1 MTTGIQE
8 EYMGEPYY
16 GFHGMLLRIDL
27 TQQSF
32 KEEVISIDDFKLFWG
47 GRGLGAVLLFRELPP
62 KVDPLSP
69 ENPLI
74 FSTGP
79 FCSTGVPGS
88 NRFLLHTKSPLTHLY
103 LFSISGG
110 NFGEVF
116 KSTGYD
122 AMIIQGKS
130 EKPAYLHIEEGKVS
144 FKDASHLWGLDT
156 EKTQELIRSETHA
169 PGLGV
174 TCIGPAGEN
183 GVLYSCLIN
192 ERRALGRGGA
202 GAVMGSKN
210 LKAIAVHGKAKASLS
225 NPGLFNKTIKLAF
238 KELQEN
244 PLTSKVLPA
253 FGSVGTLALLKE
265 SGTLPENN
273 WQTVSG
279 EEAASLLG
287 EKLRSEFLVKDLVC
301 APGCPVHC
309 SKLYLVRKGPYA
321 GSLSEGPDY
330 ETVYSFGSCC
340 GIYDYGAIIHA
351 DAMCDRLGLDTISA
365 GVSIAFAME
374 CAQKGIIPLEPE
386 KGVELQF
393 GNAETVLKLLHSI
406 AFRNGFGEVLAQG
419 TMRMAEQFGK
429 GSKRFAMHAKGMEL
443 GGYDPRGMKAMSLVY
458 ACGPRGGC
466 HHAGGYPVYLELKG
480 EMDRFAETGKSALVA
495 GTRNRR
501 TAICDSASL
510 CSFVAVGLKDETL
523 ASLLSSITGF
533 SVEAKDIYTV
543 GDRISCLERVFNARE
558 GLRRDDDR
566 LPERITHEPIP
577 IGPSQGQLVHDLEKM
592 KDEFYQICGWDLK
605 TGIPNREHVENLGIP
620 WILDDVS

>member
-1 MTTGIQE
+1 MDRQYFG
-8 EYMGEPYY
+8 Y
-16 GFHGMLLRIDL
+16 HGKLLRINL
-27 TQQSF
+27 TTQSF
-32 KEEVISIDDFKLFWG
+32 EDESISVEDLDLFWG
-47 GRGLGAVLLFRELPP
+47 GRGLGAVLLYRELSP
-62 KVDPLSP
+62 KIDPLSP
-69 ENPLI
+69 ENPII

-79 FCSTGVPGS
+79 FCSINVPGS
-88 NRFLLHTKSPLTHLY
+88 NRILLHTKSPLTNLY

-110 NFGEVF
+110 RFGADF

-130 EKPAYLHIEEGKVS
+130 KGLIYLFIDGGKVF

-156 EKTQELIRSETHA
+156 EKTQELIRSENHD
-169 PGLGV
+169 PELRI

-202 GAVMGSKN
+202 GAIMGSKK
-210 LKAIAVHGKAKASLS
+210 LKAIAVRGKAQA
-225 NPGLFNKTIKLAF
+225 PLFNRDLYNQNIKLAF
-238 KELQEN
+238 TELQEN

-273 WQTVSG
+273 WQSVSG
-279 EEAASLLG
+279 EEATSLLG
-287 EKLRSEFLVKDLVC
+287 EKLRAEFLVKDLVC

-309 SKLYLVRKGPYA
+309 SKFYLVRKGPYA

-330 ETVYSFGSCC
+330 ETVYSLGSCC

-351 DAMCDRLGLDTISA
+351 DAMCDRLGIDTISA

-374 CAQKGIIPLEPE
+374 CAQKGIISHEPE
-386 KGVELQF
+386 EGLELQF
-393 GNAETVLKLLHSI
+393 GNSETVLRLLHRI
-406 AFRNGFGEVLAQG
+406 AYRDGFGEVLAQG

-429 GSKRFAMHAKGMEL
+429 GSEAFAMHTKGMEL

-466 HHAGGYPVYLELKG
+466 HHAGGYPVYIELKG
-480 EMDRFAETGKSALVA
+480 EMDRFAESGKAKLVA

-501 TAICDSASL
+501 VAICDSASL
-510 CSFVAVGLKDETL
+510 CAFVAVGLKDETL

-533 SVEAKDIYTV
+533 SVEPKDLYTV
-543 GDRISCLERVFNARE
+543 GDRISCLERVINVRE
-558 GLRRDDDR
+558 GLRREDDQLPKR
-566 LPERITHEPIP
+566 LTHEPIAT
-577 IGPSQGQLVHDLEKM
+577 GPSKGGLVNDLEKM
-592 KDEFYQICGWDLK
+592 KDEFYQVCGWDLR
-605 TGIPNREHVENLGIP
+605 TGIPTRERVEKLGIP
-620 WILDDVS
+620 WILNGIG

>member
-1 MTTGIQE
+1 MDRQYFG
-8 EYMGEPYY
+8 Y
-16 GFHGMLLRIDL
+16 HGKLLRINL
-27 TQQSF
+27 TTQSF
-32 KEEVISIDDFKLFWG
+32 EDESISVEDLDLFWG
-47 GRGLGAVLLFRELPP
+47 GRGLGAVLLYRELSP
-62 KVDPLSP
+62 KIDPLSP
-69 ENPLI
+69 ENPII

-79 FCSTGVPGS
+79 FCSTNVPGS
-88 NRFLLHTKSPLTHLY
+88 NRILLHTKSPLTNLY

-110 NFGEVF
+110 RFGADF

-130 EKPAYLHIEEGKVS
+130 KGLIYLFIDGGKVF

-156 EKTQELIRSETHA
+156 EKTQELIRSENHD
-169 PGLGV
+169 PELRI

-202 GAVMGSKN
+202 GAIMGSKK
-210 LKAIAVHGKAKASLS
+210 LKAIGVRGKAQA
-225 NPGLFNKTIKLAF
+225 PLFNRDLYNQNIKLAF
-238 KELQEN
+238 TELQEN

-273 WQTVSG
+273 WQSVSG
-279 EEAASLLG
+279 EEATSLLG
-287 EKLRSEFLVKDLVC
+287 EKLRAEFLVKDLVC

-309 SKLYLVRKGPYA
+309 SKFYLVRKGPFA

-351 DAMCDRLGLDTISA
+351 DAMCDRLGIDTISA

-374 CAQKGIIPLEPE
+374 CAQKGIISLEPE
-386 KGVELQF
+386 KGLELQF
-393 GNAETVLKLLHSI
+393 GNSETVLRLLHRI
-406 AFRNGFGEVLAQG
+406 AYRDGFGEVLAQG

-429 GSKRFAMHAKGMEL
+429 GSEAFAMHTKGMEL

-466 HHAGGYPVYLELKG
+466 HHAGGYPVYIELKG
-480 EMDRFAETGKSALVA
+480 EMDRFAESGKAKLVA

-501 TAICDSASL
+501 VAICDSASL
-510 CSFVAVGLKDETL
+510 CAFVAVGLKDETL

-533 SVEAKDIYTV
+533 SVEPKDLYTV
-543 GDRISCLERVFNARE
+543 GDRISCLERVINVRE
-558 GLRRDDDR
+558 GLRREDDQLPKR
-566 LPERITHEPIP
+566 LTHEPIAT
-577 IGPSQGQLVHDLEKM
+577 GPSKGGLVHNLEKM
-592 KDEFYQICGWDLK
+592 KDEFYQVCGWDLR
-605 TGIPNREHVENLGIP
+605 TGIPTRERVERLGIP
-620 WILDDVS
+620 WILGKIE

>member
-1 MTTGIQE
+1 MTIHIGAFMDRQ
-8 EYMGEPYY
+8 YFGY
-16 GFHGMLLRIDL
+16 HGKLLRINL
-27 TQQSF
+27 TTQSF
-32 KEEVISIDDFKLFWG
+32 EDESISVEDLDLFWG
-47 GRGLGAVLLFRELPP
+47 GRGLGAALLYRELSP
-62 KVDPLSP
+62 KIDPLSP
-69 ENPLI
+69 ENPII

-79 FCSTGVPGS
+79 FCSTNVPGS
-88 NRFLLHTKSPLTHLY
+88 NRILLHTKSPLTNLY

-110 NFGEVF
+110 RFGADF

-130 EKPAYLHIEEGKVS
+130 KGLIYLLIDGGKVF

-156 EKTQELIRSETHA
+156 EKTQELIRSENHD
-169 PGLGV
+169 PELGI

-202 GAVMGSKN
+202 GAIMGSKK
-210 LKAIAVHGKAKASLS
+210 LKAIAVRGKAQA
-225 NPGLFNKTIKLAF
+225 PLFNRDLYNQNIKLAF
-238 KELQEN
+238 TELQEN

-273 WQTVSG
+273 WQSVSG
-279 EEAASLLG
+279 EEVTSLLG
-287 EKLRSEFLVKDLVC
+287 EKLRAEFLVKDLVC
-301 APGCPVHC
+301 APGCPVRC
-309 SKLYLVRKGPYA
+309 SKFYLVRKGPFA

-351 DAMCDRLGLDTISA
+351 DAMCDRLGIDTISA

-374 CAQKGIIPLEPE
+374 CAQKGIISLEPE
-386 KGVELQF
+386 KGLELQF
-393 GNAETVLKLLHSI
+393 GNSETVLRLLHRI
-406 AFRNGFGEVLAQG
+406 AYRDGFGEVLAQG

-429 GSKRFAMHAKGMEL
+429 GSEAFAMHTKGMEL

-466 HHAGGYPVYLELKG
+466 HHAGGYPVYIELKG
-480 EMDRFAETGKSALVA
+480 EMDRFAESGKAKLVA

-501 TAICDSASL
+501 VAICDSASL
-510 CSFVAVGLKDETL
+510 CAFVAVGLKDETL

-533 SVEAKDIYTV
+533 SVEPKDLYTV
-543 GDRISCLERVFNARE
+543 GDRISCLERVINVRE
-558 GLRRDDDR
+558 GLRREDDQLPKR
-566 LPERITHEPIP
+566 LTHEPIAT
-577 IGPSQGQLVHDLEKM
+577 GPSKGGLVHNLEKM
-592 KDEFYQICGWDLK
+592 KDEFYQVCGWDLR
-605 TGIPNREHVENLGIP
+605 TGIPTRERVERLGIP
-620 WILDDVS
+620 WILGRIE